1 MPGARS
7 RLVIALAL
15 VVGLAWPGGA
25 QGAITGVPQ
34 FTLSPFT
41 KATGLGGGLAY
52 PALTWLPP
60 AFAPPTP
67 ADKQVVVWADLDG
80 GPPVIVTVGPTTSSI
95 SPPIAPILHNGH
107 RYSITVLACQ
117 TDTCAG
123 DSPQTTGTTRLDAT
137 PPSGTMQIK
146 AGAVWTNDRNVTL
159 NLAATDPLIGGVP
172 GTSSGVTESATD
184 IDGDGITPCDPFAT
198 PPSSGCAA
206 PFAPTVPATLDAGDG
221 VKTVGVRFGDGAR
234 DNTPPC
240 ATIFCTLPL
249 GGIQGNAS
257 ALATDTI
264 LLDTVKPVAIATQD
278 RFTVDRGG
286 AVGFDATSSLDT
298 GGAAASGV
306 DPATA
311 TWAFKDGTPSAKG
324 AKVAHVF
331 TRTGTFVGELRVR
344 DRAGNLSNARAF
356 SVTVDPGPG
365 AAATGGSLGGVTG
378 SAAFQIDRLKVRA
391 RYVRS
396 RLSGSIALHGSST
409 RPGALRAEFR
419 RRAGGPLLAK
429 AAVRRLLAGPFARTV
444 RLPAR
449 LVPGTYRVAFVGPG
463 GTLGTTL
470 TLRAPREGVMRSG
483 RMSLSGGRAVALF
496 GMAAQPVRS
505 LRGRLVVSWSQ
516 GRRRL
521 GSVPVT
527 AGALIRAT
535 LPAGAAV
542 SAGRLRAE
550 LRAGR
555 TVVGSVATQV
565 R

>member
-1 MPGARS
+1 MPGPRGL
-7 RLVIALAL
+7 LVLAVTL
-15 VVGLAWPGGA
+15 VSGLAWTGGA
-25 QGAITGVPQ
+25 QAAVIGVPQ

-41 KATGLGGGLAY
+41 KAEDFAGLQTRMT
-52 PALTWLPP
+52 LTWLPP
-60 AFAPPTP
+60 AFVPATP
-67 ADKQVVVWADLDG
+67 ADKQVVVWNNLDG
-80 GPPVIVTVGPTTSSI
+80 GAPVIYPVLPTTSR
-95 SPPIAPILHNGH
+95 IAPPEGALLRNGG

-117 TDTCAG
+117 TDTCAA
-123 DSPQTTGTTRLDAT
+123 DSPRATGTTRIDAT
-137 PPSGTMQIK
+137 SPSGTMEING
-146 AGAVWTNDRNVTL
+146 GAVWTNDRNVTL

-184 IDGDGITPCDPFAT
+184 IDGNGTTPCILFGDT
-198 PPSSGCAA
+198 SGCPV
-206 PFAPTVPATLDAGDG
+206 PFAPTVPATLTAGDG

-234 DNTPPC
+234 DNTAPC
-240 ATIFCTLPL
+240 PSICTQPIS
-249 GGIQGNAS
+249 GFIAGNAS

-264 LLDTVKPVAIATQD
+264 VLDTVKPVAIATQD
-278 RFTVDRGG
+278 RFSVERGG
-286 AVGFDATSSLDT
+286 RVSFDATTSLDT

-306 DPATA
+306 DPAAT
-311 TWAFKDGTPSAKG
+311 TWAFKDGTPTATG
-324 AKVAHVF
+324 AKVSHVF

-365 AAATGGSLGGVTG
+365 AAASGGSLGGVTG

-391 RYVRS
+391 RYIRS

-419 RRAGGPLLAK
+419 RRAGGPLLAR
-429 AAVRRLLAGPFARTV
+429 AAARRLLAGPFARTV
-444 RLPAR
+444 KLPAR
-449 LVPGTYRVAFVGPG
+449 LVPGTYRIAFVGPG
-463 GTLGTTL
+463 GTLGTSL
-470 TLRAPREGVMRSG
+470 TLRAPREGVIRTG
-483 RMSLSGGRAVALF
+483 RVSLSGGRAVALF

-516 GRRRL
+516 GGRGL

-527 AGALIRAT
+527 AGALIHST
-535 LPAGAAV
+535 LPAGAVV

-555 TVVGSVATQV
+555 TVVGSAATRV